1 MSDIRVQ
8 GQPVLLFAEECSRG
22 TLSEENQDSVL
33 RVRIPLGDLLI
44 VADGI
49 GEHAGGATASWM
61 AVEQIYGHL
70 ATLPQS
76 YPAENAIH
84 EASARA
90 NAKIAA
96 VAKAPDSPFPRMG
109 STVVVALVQQK
120 NDGTSAWIGH
130 VGDSRA
136 YLLRAGRLHRLTVD
150 HTAVQSLLNRDMI
163 TPEEALHHPD
173 AMVLTRS
180 LGQQREVEIE
190 IERHLLGIGDTLLL
204 CSDGLWRFVS
214 EKEIQLATAD
224 LTVEAAAR
232 SLLELAIS
240 AGGQGNIGIEMARV
254 ILPPAVAPRRHEFS
268 LAFKWILVIFLL
280 AISGLCALAYFA
292 FWRL

>member
-76 YPAENAIH
+76 YPA
-84 EASARA
+84 
-90 NAKIAA
+90 
-96 VAKAPDSPFPRMG
+96 AKAPDSPFPRMG

>member
-1 MSDIRVQ
+1 
-8 GQPVLLFAEECSRG
+8 
-22 TLSEENQDSVL
+22 
-33 RVRIPLGDLLI
+33 
-44 VADGI
+44 
-49 GEHAGGATASWM
+49 M

-84 EASARA
+84 EAAARA